1 MLLLNDN
8 EINDIESQTNVC
20 VRSMIMIPVF
30 DLKQLNDD
38 ILNGKIISKID
49 SSFDQWSN
57 YDDACPELD
66 RLYSILSVISN
77 EIVYSNE
84 GYEKK
89 LSSLN
94 SIDII
99 YDQKIRTRNAYF
111 CIKLNRIFRNFQF
124 KFKFVFKEL
133 LEQRVKEA
141 YCLSSGLSE
150 EFFDNHIKGFFF
162 MDIIP
167 LENIKNILSKNT
179 QPCQALVAC
188 HELYRNIFMTKIFD
202 GLFLKDVE
210 LHDKIKMSK
219 LCINLIFLSQ
229 GHNLDKILAYT
240 VDDPIKA
247 DFMMYTNLY
256 YEGIDANV
264 EFSYGEDFNRLVS
277 IADFMSEYA
286 KNVSFIWNE
295 KLLENEKDDDLL
307 FSLQISSFHSFYK
320 KTKVKNLSESFLCR
334 NTMKYLPS
342 SILRNL
348 NTKIFPMIDCYGS
361 ASEFKSLKDMPEN
374 NEIIIG
380 SRYNNGSINLL
391 LRMDRNSAKEFQDL
405 LNQIQ
410 KKKRL
415 LYFELKRAVHNE
427 FERRILMTTRPL
439 TIGVYEAMI
448 DQFIE
453 DKFGVKSHLKQL
465 RESPITRTFSYSS
478 IDNIF
483 YAYEANFG
491 HSAFLRLSQKEQEEH
506 KKYCFYRIYLNDLIE
521 DRNRGYSNLYEL
533 NFDALTGI
541 RPMLNI
547 WELYKDKIIDIS

>member
-1 MLLLNDN
+1 M
-8 EINDIESQTNVC
+8 
-20 VRSMIMIPVF
+20 
-30 DLKQLNDD
+30 
-38 ILNGKIISKID
+38 IISKID
-49 SSFDQWSN
+49 ASFDRWSK
-57 YDDACPELD
+57 YGDACPELD
-66 RLYSILSVISN
+66 RLYSILSVIST

-84 GYEKK
+84 GYAKK
-89 LSSLN
+89 LLSLN

-99 YDQKIRTRNAYF
+99 YEQKIIARDMYF
-111 CIKLNRIFRNFQF
+111 CIKINRIFSNFQF

-133 LEQRVKEA
+133 IEQRVKEA
-141 YCLSSGLSE
+141 YCLSAGLSE

-167 LENIKNILSKNT
+167 LEYIRNIISRNK
-179 QPCQALVAC
+179 QVCQVLVAC

-210 LHDKIKMSK
+210 LPDKIKMSK
-219 LCINLIFLSQ
+219 LCINLIFLSC
-229 GHNLDKILAYT
+229 GKNLNKILAYT
-240 VDDPIKA
+240 IDDPIKS

-264 EFSYGEDFNRLVS
+264 EFSYGEDFDRLVS

-295 KLLENEKDDDLL
+295 KLLENEDDDLL
-307 FSLQISSFHSFYK
+307 FNLQISSSHSFCK

-334 NTMKYLPS
+334 NIMKYLPS
-342 SILRNL
+342 SITRNL

-361 ASEFKSLKDMPEN
+361 SSEFKSLKDMPEN

-380 SRYNNGSINLL
+380 SRYNNGGINLL
-391 LRMDRNSAKEFQDL
+391 LRMNRNSAKEFQGL

-415 LYFELKRAVHNE
+415 LHFELERAVHNE
-427 FERRILMTTRPL
+427 LERRILMTTRPL

-453 DKFGVKSHLKQL
+453 DRFGVKSHLKQL
-465 RESPITRTFSYSS
+465 RASPITRTFSCNFINNFSYV
-478 IDNIF
+478 
-483 YAYEANFG
+483 YEANFG
-491 HSAFLRLSQKEQEEH
+491 HSAFLRLSK
-506 KKYCFYRIYLNDLIE
+506 NDQV
-521 DRNRGYSNLYEL
+521 
-533 NFDALTGI
+533 
-541 RPMLNI
+541 
-547 WELYKDKIIDIS
+547 

>member
-8 EINDIESQTNVC
+8 EINEIENQTNVC

-49 SSFDQWSN
+49 ASFDQWSK

-66 RLYSILSVISN
+66 RLYNILSVISN
-77 EIVYSNE
+77 KIVYSNE

-94 SIDII
+94 NIDII
-99 YDQKIRTRNAYF
+99 YDQKIRTQNAYF
-111 CIKLNRIFRNFQF
+111 CIRINRIFGSFQF

-133 LEQRVKEA
+133 IEQRVKEA
-141 YCLSSGLSE
+141 YCLSAGLSE

-167 LENIKNILSKNT
+167 LENLNNMLYRNK
-179 QPCQALVAC
+179 QQCQALVAC

-210 LHDKIKMSK
+210 LPDKIKMSK
-219 LCINLIFLSQ
+219 LCINLIFLSR
-229 GHNLDKILAYT
+229 GKNLDKILAYT
-240 VDDPIKA
+240 IDDPMKS

-264 EFSYGEDFNRLVS
+264 EFSYGEDFDRLVS
-277 IADFMSEYA
+277 IADFISEYA

-295 KLLENEKDDDLL
+295 KLLENKDDDLL
-307 FSLQISSFHSFYK
+307 YNLQISSFHSFHK

-334 NTMKYLPS
+334 NIMKYLPS
-342 SILRNL
+342 SIIRNL
-348 NTKIFPMIDCYGS
+348 NTKIFPMIDCYGRE
-361 ASEFKSLKDMPEN
+361 SEFKSLKDMPEN

-380 SRYNNGSINLL
+380 SRYNNGGINLL
-391 LRMDRNSAKEFQDL
+391 LRMNRNSAKEFQNL

-415 LYFELKRAVHNE
+415 LHFELERAAHNE
-427 FERRILMTTRPL
+427 LERRILITTRPL

-465 RESPITRTFSYSS
+465 RASPITRTFSCNFINNFSYV
-478 IDNIF
+478 
-483 YAYEANFG
+483 YEANFG
-491 HSAFLRLSQKEQEEH
+491 HSAFLRLSKKEQEEH

-521 DRNRGYSNLYEL
+521 DRNRNYSNLYEL
-533 NFDALTGI
+533 NFDALTGM
-541 RPMLNI
+541 RPMLNT